1 MKIKWLFLCFF
12 TLLLPL
18 AVQASQVPR
27 IAAASSLQFVL
38 PEVLAEFKRQTG
50 HSVRTT
56 FGSSGNFRRQI
67 IQGASFE
74 LFLSANEFYVN
85 ALVERGLTVDAGVI
99 YGQGRIALVV
109 PTNSQLKPD
118 SNLAGLRQA
127 LDKNDIIRFAIANPN
142 HAPYGR
148 AAREALQVYGLWNAI
163 QPFIVKGE
171 NASQATQFAVS
182 GSTQGGIVPYA
193 LAVSP
198 IIAESNQVVLIA
210 QSSHQPIGQRMVLLQ
225 GSGDVARQLY
235 DFISSAQAQAIFNQ
249 FGIESSSVN
258 QSPSQRVSE

>member
-1 MKIKWLFLCFF
+1 MSIKWLSLCFVA
-12 TLLLPL
+12 LLLSL
-18 AVQASQVPR
+18 AVQAGQVPR

-74 LFLSANEFYVN
+74 LFLSANESYVN
-85 ALVERGLTVDAGVI
+85 ALVDRGLTVDTGVI
-99 YGQGRIALVV
+99 YAQGRIALVV
-109 PTNSQLKPD
+109 PANSKLKPGN
-118 SNLAGLRQA
+118 NLAGLRQA
-127 LDKNDIIRFAIANPN
+127 LDKNEISRFAIANPD

-148 AAREALQVYGLWNAI
+148 AAREALQIYGIWNAI

-225 GSGDVARQLY
+225 GAGDVARQLY
-235 DFISSAQAQAIFNQ
+235 DFIGSAQAQAIFTQ
-249 FGIESSSVN
+249 FGIESPSVS
-258 QSPSQRVSE
+258 QSMSQRVSE

>member
-1 MKIKWLFLCFF
+1 MIIKWLPLYFVA
-12 TLLLPL
+12 LLLPL
-18 AVQASQVPR
+18 AVQAGQVPR

-50 HSVRTT
+50 HPVRATY
-56 FGSSGNFRRQI
+56 GSSGNFRRQI

-74 LFLSANEFYVN
+74 LFLSANESYVD
-85 ALVERGLTVDAGVI
+85 ALVDRGLTVDAGLI
-99 YGQGRIALVV
+99 YAQGRIALVV
-109 PTNSQLKPD
+109 PKNSELKP
-118 SNLAGLRQA
+118 SNNLTGLRQA
-127 LDKNDIIRFAIANPN
+127 LDIKKISRFAIANPD

-148 AAREALQVYGLWNAI
+148 AAREALKTYGLWNAI

-198 IIAESNQVVLIA
+198 IIADSNQVVLIP
-210 QSSHQPIGQRMVLLQ
+210 QSSHQPIGQRMVLLKAA
-225 GSGDVARQLY
+225 GDVARQLY
-235 DFISSAQAQAIFNQ
+235 DFISSARAQAIFAQ
-249 FGIESSSVN
+249 FGYETPN
-258 QSPSQRVSE
+258 MGQRVSK

>member
-1 MKIKWLFLCFF
+1 MKIKWLSLYFV

-18 AVQASQVPR
+18 AVHAGQDQVPR
-27 IAAASSLQFVL
+27 VAAASSLQFVL

-67 IQGASFE
+67 IQGAPFE
-74 LFLSANEFYVN
+74 LFLSANEAYVSV
-85 ALVERGLTVDAGVI
+85 LVDRGLTVDSGVV
-99 YGQGRIALVV
+99 YAQGRVALVV
-109 PTNSQLKPD
+109 PKNSELKLG
-118 SNLAGLRQA
+118 SNLTGLRDA
-127 LDKNDIIRFAIANPN
+127 LDNNKITRFAIANPD

-148 AAREALQVYGLWNAI
+148 AAREALKTYGLWNAI
-163 QPFIVKGE
+163 QMFIVKGE

-198 IIAESNQVVLIA
+198 IIAKSNQVVLIA
-210 QSSHQPIGQRMVLLQ
+210 QSSHQPIGQRMVLLK
-225 GSGDVARQLY
+225 GAGNVARQLY
-235 DFISSAQAQAIFNQ
+235 DFISSAQAQAIFTQ
-249 FGIESSSVN
+249 FGIES
-258 QSPSQRVSE
+258 QSMDQRVSQ

>member
-1 MKIKWLFLCFF
+1 MNIKCLSLCFVA
-12 TLLLPL
+12 LLLPL
-18 AVQASQVPR
+18 AVQAGQVPR

-74 LFLSANEFYVN
+74 LFLSANEAYVS

-99 YGQGRIALVV
+99 YAQGRIALVI
-109 PTNSQLKPD
+109 PKNSELKPD
-118 SNLAGLRQA
+118 NNLASLRHA
-127 LDKNDIIRFAIANPN
+127 LDNNKITRFAIANPD
-142 HAPYGR
+142 HAPFGR
-148 AAREALQVYGLWNAI
+148 AAREALKTYGLWNTI

-193 LAVSP
+193 LAVLA
-198 IIAESNQVVLIA
+198 IIAESNQVVLIPL
-210 QSSHQPIGQRMVLLQ
+210 SSHQPIGQRMVLLT
-225 GSGDVARQLY
+225 SAGDVARQLY
-235 DFISSAQAQAIFNQ
+235 DFISSAHAQAIFVQ
-249 FGIESSSVN
+249 FGYETPNIGQTV
-258 QSPSQRVSE
+258 SQ